1 MAERAEGSIE
11 IEARADEIMAVIAD
25 FESYPEWAD
34 VKSARVVA
42 RDDDGRATEVAFEIS
57 VPVLGD
63 TRYTLEYTYEDAD
76 RGISWTTKE
85 ISGSLKDI
93 QGGYDLEPLNGDTK
107 VTYWLAV
114 ELGMRVPGFLKRQA
128 DKRITQTALDSLKQR
143 VEGS

>member
-1 MAERAEGSIE
+1 
-11 IEARADEIMAVIAD
+11 MAVIAD

-34 VKSARVVA
+34 VKSAKVLA
-42 RDDDGRATEVAFEIS
+42 RDDDGRATEAEFDVS

-63 TRYTLEYTYEDAD
+63 THYTLEYEYEDDD

-85 ISGSLKDI
+85 ISGSVKDI
-93 QGGYDLEPLNGDTK
+93 EGGYALEPLNGDTR

-128 DKRITQTALDSLKQR
+128 DKRITQTALHALKDR
-143 VEGS
+143 VERNRS